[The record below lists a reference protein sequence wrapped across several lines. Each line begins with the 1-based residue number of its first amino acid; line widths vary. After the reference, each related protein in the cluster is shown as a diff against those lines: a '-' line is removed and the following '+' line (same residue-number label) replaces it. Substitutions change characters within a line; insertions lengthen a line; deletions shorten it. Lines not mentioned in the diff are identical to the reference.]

1 MCVRSTTLP
10 QGMSYYL
17 FYGSHGNGLGQN
29 LVSKFFIVPLD
40 MEGALRERPSSL
52 YDFTQKYPIL
62 TQFMQGS
69 SDEDIKVVESNID
82 RAIEEGLTKYMNDAQ
97 GKVSCEMEKQLNA
110 YKEKLKLW
118 ADTANTLFPDE
129 NVTLTRQNLYKKE
142 QEEIQKITDQS
153 SQFYQDLFSLDN
165 AEPYMRLLAVFHNL

>member
-1 MCVRSTTLP
+1 
-10 QGMSYYL
+10 
-17 FYGSHGNGLGQN
+17 
-29 LVSKFFIVPLD
+29 
-40 MEGALRERPSSL
+40 
-52 YDFTQKYPIL
+52 
-62 TQFMQGS
+62 MQGS
-69 SDEDIKVVESNID
+69 TDEDIKVIESNLENAID
-82 RAIEEGLTKYMNDAQ
+82 EGLVKYMYEAQ
-97 GKVSCEMEKQLNA
+97 AKVGDEMEKQLNA

-129 NVTLTRQNLYKKE
+129 DVTLTRQNLYKKE

>member
-1 MCVRSTTLP
+1 MISNRCARKSLVTNCNSII
-10 QGMSYYL
+10 SKNYL
-17 FYGSHGNGLGQN
+17 RL
-29 LVSKFFIVPLD
+29 LVD
-40 MEGALRERPSSL
+40 
-52 YDFTQKYPIL
+52 
-62 TQFMQGS
+62 
-69 SDEDIKVVESNID
+69 SN
-82 RAIEEGLTKYMNDAQ
+82 
-97 GKVSCEMEKQLNA
+97 EMEKQLNA

-142 QEEIQKITDQS
+142 QEEIHKITDQS